1 MRILLV
7 GEYSRLHNSLK
18 EGLIALGHDVTI
30 IGNGDSFK
38 KYPVDIFISHSFNN
52 WFLKKLKAGIHKL
65 FGINL
70 SALEVYY
77 KSKKAINTLPDFDV
91 VQLINELAFKTNS
104 KYEIKL
110 LENVLL
116 KTKKLYLL
124 SCGVDYYSVKFMME
138 GGFRYS
144 IMTPY
149 LNKTGNEKDYKF
161 KLGQLSTNHKKLQEF
176 IYKNCNG
183 IIASDMDYH
192 LPLQG
197 WDKYLGLIPNAIN
210 TDKINFITPLIN
222 NKIRIFHGV
231 NKAMQHKK
239 GNAYFFEALDVI
251 QKKYSDKVD
260 IITTYSLPYDEYI
273 KIYDSCHIL
282 LDQIYG
288 YDQGYNALEAMSK
301 GKVVFTGA
309 EEEWLTYYKL
319 EKDTIAINTL
329 PDVNYLVEKLEW
341 LILNPQ
347 KIIEISKNARIFIEE
362 HHNYKTVAKMYLNT
376 WQTN

>member
-18 EGLIALGHDVTI
+18 EGLVSLGHQVTI

-38 KYPVDIFISHSFNN
+38 KYPVDIYITHSFNN
-52 WFLKKLKAGIHKL
+52 WFLKKIKAGIYKL
-65 FGINL
+65 FGVNL
-70 SALEVYY
+70 SAIEVYY
-77 KSKKAINTLPDFDV
+77 KSKKVIEQLPEYDV

-110 LENVLL
+110 LKKL

-149 LNKTGNEKDYKF
+149 LDNTGNKKNYKF
-161 KLGQLSTNHKKLQEF
+161 KLGQLSPEHKKLQEY
-176 IYKNCNG
+176 IYENCNG

-192 LPLQG
+192 LPLVG
-197 WDKYLGLIPNAIN
+197 WNNYLGLIPNAIN
-210 TDKINFITPLIN
+210 TEKIKYIEPIIHG
-222 NKIRIFHGV
+222 KIKIFHGV

-239 GNAYFFEALDVI
+239 GNAYFFEALEII
-251 QKKYSDKVD
+251 QKKYHDKVE
-260 IITTYSLPYDEYI
+260 IITTYSLPYKEYI

-288 YDQGYNALEAMSK
+288 YDQGYNALEAMAK

-309 EEEWLTYYKL
+309 EEEWLDYYKL

-341 LILNPQ
+341 LILNPK
-347 KIIEISKNARIFIEE
+347 KIIEISKNARNFIEE
-362 HHNYKTVAKMYLNT
+362 HHNYIDVANKYLKT